1 MKRQQHNP
9 EQTEKMTRGSTWLRT
24 VDTRLH
30 LNRLL
35 GKEAT
40 LSVTL
45 YLGGRGPGSP
55 QHGPVLSLRH
65 GHWSTSGE
73 AGCAVPAL

>member
-1 MKRQQHNP
+1 MKRQPHNP

-24 VDTRLH
+24 VDTRL
-30 LNRLL
+30 L

-40 LSVTL
+40 LSETL